1 MSTGLIEF
9 LSQDDMVNRRDVKEE
24 ILSDNYPEK
33 SNKHMLTMEV
43 LMRVIIDDDETVG
56 EVDNDGLK
64 KHPYP

>member
-24 ILSDNYPEK
+24 ILSDNYPDK
-33 SNKHMLTMEV
+33 SNKNMLTMEV
-43 LMRVIIDDDETVG
+43 LRVIIDDDETVVEG
-56 EVDNDGLK
+56 DNDGLK